1 MPTFQYKAIDN
12 RTGQIVKN
20 VVNGISNKQD
30 LYNKL
35 KNNGLTPIEIN
46 TAFEIIPNKNS
57 TDKKLKDFN
66 SIINFTQNL
75 IILKR
80 AGVDDTEALKTIIKQ
95 EENIQLKLILKEMLQ
110 SVESGEYIYNTMEK
124 YPKIFPATYV
134 SMIKMGELSNTELIS
149 LEQALKYIL
158 KENKR
163 KEKICEI
170 IKPKIIQLIGIF
182 LIFIIGILT
191 IIPCVQSMCNQLETQ
206 VKLPWITN
214 QINIIIEI
222 WYIPVIIIAISIIAI
237 TLYIKKYATKYN
249 SSIFGKLNYTI
260 DFHKV
265 MSSILLNL
273 KNGMNIHEALEESK
287 NVVDNKVMLNI
298 INKSIENCSNPDTG
312 WTLPFRQ
319 VEYGSSM
326 LAEILKLGEQTDI
339 IPQMEKL
346 LEVTEK
352 DIDNILNKVS
362 KRINK
367 IIVTSIICTLIFFI
381 ITVLVP
387 SLTIYIEALN
397 YIK

>member
-1 MPTFQYKAIDN
+1 MPTFQYKAVDN

-46 TAFEIIPNKNS
+46 TTFEIIPNKNS
-57 TDKKLKDFN
+57 TDKKLKNFD

-75 IILKR
+75 IILKK
-80 AGVDDTEALKTIIKQ
+80 AGSDDVEAIKTIIKQ
-95 EENIQLKLILKEMLQ
+95 EENIQLKLVLKEMLQ

-134 SMIKMGELSNTELIS
+134 NMIKMGELSNTELIS
-149 LEQALKYIL
+149 LEQALKFIL

-163 KEKICEI
+163 KEKICET
-170 IKPKIIQLIGIF
+170 IKPKIIQLIGIL
-182 LIFIIGILT
+182 LIFVIGILT
-191 IIPCVQSMCNQLETQ
+191 IIPSIQSMCNQLGSQ

-214 QINIIIEI
+214 QINMILEI
-222 WYIPVIIIAISIIAI
+222 WYCPVIIIIIAI
-237 TLYIKKYATKYN
+237 ILIRMYIKNYATKYN

-287 NVVDNKVMLNI
+287 NVVENKVMLNI
-298 INKSIENCSNPDTG
+298 INQSIENCSNPDKG

-326 LAEILKLGEQTDI
+326 LSEMLKLGEQKDTI
-339 IPQMEKL
+339 QQMEKL
-346 LEVTEK
+346 IEVTEK
-352 DIDNILNKVS
+352 DIDNILNKIS
-362 KRINK
+362 NTLKK
-367 IIVTSIICTLIFFI
+367 IVIISTICILIFFI
-381 ITVLVP
+381 LTVLVP
-387 SLTIYIEALN
+387 SISIYIEALN